1 MCKPDN
7 SKITKTILR
16 KFICA
21 VLFFMPFCGFA
32 QTPSFDTT
40 ELTRDDI
47 TKIKNFNGSTA
58 HVFGLHVGM
67 TIHDARYAAANFE
80 EHPVVFEQD
89 KYNNN
94 RFYLY
99 EPGDRK
105 KRKTLAY
112 LLWPDKDSGLKEI
125 ILFQDAESYI
135 PGGNMLF
142 SKEVLDS
149 TSGIF
154 SSFFGKPASSKI
166 ELNIESIHMK
176 NTRYFYPNHSL
187 ILVEC
192 EKGDEKKYQLVLY
205 NPKG

>member
-1 MCKPDN
+1 MKNCK
-7 SKITKTILR
+7 KLFHLGITLLIFTP
-16 KFICA
+16 
-21 VLFFMPFCGFA
+21 LFGFA
-32 QTPSFDTT
+32 QYASFDTT
-40 ELTRDDI
+40 EITHSDI
-47 TKIKNFNGSTA
+47 TKLKDFNGSTA

-67 TIHDARYAAANFE
+67 TIKDARYAATNFD

-125 ILFQDAESYI
+125 ILFQDAQSYI
-135 PGGNMLF
+135 PQGNTLF
-142 SKEVLDS
+142 SKKVLDS
-149 TSGIF
+149 TSDVF

-176 NTRYFYPNHSL
+176 NTRYFYPKHSL

>member
-1 MCKPDN
+1 MKNCK
-7 SKITKTILR
+7 KLFYLGITLLIFTP
-16 KFICA
+16 
-21 VLFFMPFCGFA
+21 LFGFA

-40 ELTRDDI
+40 EITHSDLT
-47 TKIKNFNGSTA
+47 KLNNFNGSTA

-67 TIHDARYAAANFE
+67 TINDARYAAANFE
-80 EHPVVFEQD
+80 EHPVIFEQD
-89 KYNNN
+89 KFNNN

-112 LLWPDKDSGLKEI
+112 LLWPGRDSGLKEI
-125 ILFQDAESYI
+125 ILFQDAKSYI
-135 PGGNMLF
+135 AGGNTLF

-149 TSGIF
+149 TSNVF
-154 SSFFGKPASSKI
+154 NSFFGKPASSKI
-166 ELNIESIHMK
+166 ELQIESIHMK
-176 NTRYFYPNHSL
+176 NTRYFFPNHSI